1 MYLHTESGLNPNAP
15 YDPALLAFLHEGVEI
30 RNPYLS
36 PCGRFEV
43 DPVLVY
49 GFEEVWTGG
58 DCKALDLV
66 LPDGSVLRLTNEDG
80 LSIPEPGEWESAII
94 GRLNGDHEDI
104 AWCVLG
110 EVPLSTEQ

>member
-1 MYLHTESGLNPNAP
+1 MYLITEYGLNPNAP
-15 YDPALLAFLHEGVEI
+15 YDPALLAFIHEGDEI

-43 DPVLVY
+43 DPVSTY
-49 GFEEVWTGG
+49 GFKEVWTGG
-58 DCKALDLV
+58 DCKALDLR

-80 LSIPEPGEWESAII
+80 LCIPDAGNWESAII
-94 GRLNGDHEDI
+94 GRLSSDHNEI

-110 EVPLSTEQ
+110 EVSLATGL